1 MSSQSAIEDQHQRTT
16 YWAFISYR
24 HADNKISGRQWAT
37 WLHQMLETYEIPKDL
52 VGTKNSRGEEI
63 PERIF
68 PVFRDEEELPADA
81 DLATPIYRALDHSK
95 HLIVICSPR
104 AVESAYVAGEI
115 SYFKQIGKSD
125 CILAAMIE
133 GEPNASMGNEK
144 SSLGF
149 HPEDECFPKPL
160 QYEVDSSGNLTSQRT
175 EPIAANFRISDELT
189 GKTEQGWTSP
199 AAYRV
204 HLKEQR
210 ISGRELS
217 TRVDNY
223 TKQIELMKLKIIA
236 GVLGVSLGELT
247 KRDEA
252 YQLERAHHKAKVL
265 RRWLIAV
272 VFLTVFAIA
281 GGIMAVIKQIE
292 AEEQRDETT
301 RAHLRLIVDTASQR
315 LKGHDVR
322 MGQAMILE
330 VLAHSQALPR
340 FDHDRMSV
348 FQEAQGLDLQ
358 IIGMSGHQ
366 GLVHHADFSPD
377 NKYVVT
383 GSSDNTARIWDAT
396 TGFHQFT
403 LRGHTDAV
411 LSASYSPDG
420 KWIVT
425 SSNDNTARIWDSS
438 TGNIVKVLS
447 GHGGRVSSAI
457 YSPNGKWIAT
467 GSDDK
472 MLRIWDASTFT
483 LLKTL
488 TGHQGRITSLVFS
501 PNSHY
506 IASASTDKTSRVW
519 ESATG
524 EIYRILSAHSE
535 VVYSADFSPDGKH
548 IVTASQDKTT
558 RIWEIES
565 GTSTSFDGHLGSV
578 YSARYSPDGQFI
590 VTASQDKTIRIWDVK
605 TTSQYKVLSG
615 ISWKFQMP
623 FTP

>member
-403 LRGHTDAV
+403 LRDILMQYCQLLT
-411 LSASYSPDG
+411 LPM
-420 KWIVT
+420 
-425 SSNDNTARIWDSS
+425 
-438 TGNIVKVLS
+438 GN
-447 GHGGRVSSAI
+447 
-457 YSPNGKWIAT
+457 
-467 GSDDK
+467 GS
-472 MLRIWDASTFT
+472 LPH
-483 LLKTL
+483 L
-488 TGHQGRITSLVFS
+488 TIIRLV
-501 PNSHY
+501 
-506 IASASTDKTSRVW
+506 
-519 ESATG
+519 
-524 EIYRILSAHSE
+524 
-535 VVYSADFSPDGKH
+535 
-548 IVTASQDKTT
+548 
-558 RIWEIES
+558 
-565 GTSTSFDGHLGSV
+565 
-578 YSARYSPDGQFI
+578 
-590 VTASQDKTIRIWDVK
+590 
-605 TTSQYKVLSG
+605 SG
-615 ISWKFQMP
+615 IPPPAIS
-623 FTP
+623 